1 MTTQTLFGA
10 PRFNAPGF
18 FAGSDFTPDGQALVA
33 LVPSE
38 RTRLHRFRVDDG
50 QLVETRTLEGRWT
63 GVKCLED
70 GGYLLWAPLRGTVAR
85 FDSKLEMLWELAR
98 GSAHSFRFLSALP
111 TGRYIAVYGDDS
123 LAFIYDG
130 RNGKLLKKV
139 KEPSG
144 ELFAFAF
151 SPDGSHF
158 AIGGEKGLVRL
169 FERKTAEQVAERKST
184 KVLALAFSPDGTM
197 LAGGHGQGDIALWQV
212 PSLRPVA
219 GFRGAQHRFFED
231 YGKGEEDGGPAG
243 CRWLS
248 FTADGERVVSSG
260 NEHGLRIWDLGGS
273 QVHRVRIDAR
283 HPQGPVMALSSRGHV
298 AAGSTW
304 GALSVWTAEGKPVVP
319 QTALDSQHGIALTQS
334 RVIVTSYRNVVSFD
348 RKSDRV
354 KRVTRRGNS
363 AIVPYGDDAFLL
375 VEDGAVHVASDIE
388 ALGVARLTLDS
399 SRAGAVSVSHDRGRA
414 AFPVEQSV
422 EVWELERGVQALAF
436 PHEAR
441 VKACAFGPDG
451 RWLVSVSDD
460 LRIWDANDTSAPI
473 HVVPLPKG
481 RPEVVYGIA
490 VSACGWIAISL
501 DRTQSNLYTES
512 ALVLVDP
519 RNGKATVLDHPKSRL
534 GQVVFVDD
542 VRAIVVD
549 TSGGLSVADAEKG
562 KWLSPLKEP
571 ESDIENIEA
580 FEGRPLALSVDGTEL
595 AYIDASQNVV
605 ITNAPHPGK
614 EKREPFVVQPRAPKA
629 AAVETRDPSKMFDKR
644 LAGTVFLFV
653 GKFQS
658 SHPDVRTTSEFR
670 EGVLQ
675 DLGGKVVKKPKGI
688 THFVVAREPYA
699 PHVPGATE
707 TALDALIAGGANIQK
722 LSEKEMIELFLPT
735 FAEARAMLR
744 GEVPDGIER
753 WNRWRTRYSKHGGGP
768 FRHLTGIDL
777 ASMDLR
783 KALLKGL
790 HFEEANLQNANL
802 SGVDL
807 YECVFRGADL
817 RGANL
822 EKATG
827 FRTYFNKADLREAK
841 LSGNYAHAEF
851 GGADLRG
858 ADLREAQLEYA
869 RLDGANLE
877 GAKLPEKLPPNFRAS
892 S

>member
-1 MTTQTLFGA
+1 MTTPTIFGA

-18 FAGSDFTPDGQALVA
+18 FAGIDVTPDGQALVA

-38 RTRLHRFRVDDG
+38 RTTLHRFRANDG
-50 QLVETRTLEGRWT
+50 QLVETRKIEGNWT

-70 GGYLLWAPLRGTVAR
+70 GGYLLWARLRGTVAR
-85 FDSKLEMLWELAR
+85 FDSKLEMQWELAR
-98 GSAHSFRFLSALP
+98 RSDRSFRFLSTLP

-123 LAFIYDG
+123 LARIYDG
-130 RNGKLLKKV
+130 RNGKLLKKL

-144 ELFAFAF
+144 EIFAFAF

-158 AIGGEKGLVRL
+158 VTGGEKGIVRL
-169 FERKTAEQVAERKST
+169 FERKTAKQVAERKST

-231 YGKGEEDGGPAG
+231 YGSGEQDAGPAG

-248 FTADGERVVSSG
+248 FTADGERIVSSG
-260 NEHGLRIWDLGGS
+260 NDHGLRIWDLGGS

-283 HPQGPVMALSSRGHV
+283 HPQDPVMALSSRGDV
-298 AAGSTW
+298 AASSTW
-304 GALSVWTAEGKPVVP
+304 GALSVWSAEGEPLVP
-319 QTALDSQHGIALTQS
+319 QTALDSQHGIALTKS
-334 RVIVTSYRNVVSFD
+334 HVIVTSYRGVVSFD
-348 RKSDRV
+348 RKSGDV
-354 KRVTRRGNS
+354 KQITRRGNS
-363 AIVPYGDDAFLL
+363 AIVPYGDDEFLL
-375 VEDGAVHVASDIE
+375 VDDGTVYVASDLE
-388 ALGVARLTLDS
+388 DLGVARLTLDS
-399 SRAGAVSVSHDRGRA
+399 ARAGAVSISHDRSRA
-414 AFPVEQSV
+414 VFPVEQNA
-422 EVWELERGVQALAF
+422 EIWDLERGVQALTF
-436 PHEAR
+436 PHDDR
-441 VKACAFGPDG
+441 VKACAFGPDD

-460 LRIWDANDTSAPI
+460 IRIWDANDTSAPI

-481 RPEVVYGIA
+481 RPEIVYGIA
-490 VSACGWIAISL
+490 VSPCGWIAVSL

-519 RNGKATVLDHPKSRL
+519 RSGKATVLEHPKSRL

-542 VRAIVVD
+542 VRAVVVD

-571 ESDIENIEA
+571 EGDIENIEA
-580 FEGRPLALSVDGTEL
+580 FEGRPLALSQDGTEL
-595 AYIDASQNVV
+595 AWIDASQNVV
-605 ITNAPHPGK
+605 IADAPHPGK
-614 EKREPFVVQPRAPKA
+614 EKREPFLVEPRAPQA
-629 AAVETRDPSKMFDKR
+629 APVETSDPSKMFDKR

-675 DLGGKVVKKPKGI
+675 DLGGKIVKKPKGM

-707 TALDALIAGGANIQK
+707 TALDALVASGANLKK
-722 LSEKEMIELFLPT
+722 LSEKEMIDLFLPT
-735 FAEARAMLR
+735 LAEARAMLR
-744 GEVPDGIER
+744 GDVAGGIER
-753 WNRWRTRYSKHGGGP
+753 WNLWRTRYSKHGGGP

-777 ASMDLR
+777 ASIDLR
-783 KALLKGL
+783 KAMLKEL

-802 SGVDL
+802 AGVDL

-822 EKATG
+822 EGASG
-827 FRTYFNKADLREAK
+827 FRTYFNKADLREAT

-858 ADLREAQLEYA
+858 ADLRGAELEYSK
-869 RLDGANLE
+869 LDGANLE
-877 GAKLPEKLPPNFRAS
+877 GAKLPKNVRADS
-892 S
+892 